1 MSTRVKILDAI
12 KKNMEDTSSI
22 RDVFV
27 NKVSPVDLDIAAFP
41 AAFIYSDS
49 EELVLDE
56 RATMGFDTWEWQIVI
71 EVWTNQYAVLDEIL
85 VDVHNSMFK
94 NYRLDGY
101 AMNSYRTS
109 MSEVIIDPAKEIK
122 AMILNYSILYQHKYG
137 LIE

>member
-1 MSTRVKILDAI
+1 MSTRVRILDAI
-12 KKNMEDTSSI
+12 EKNMEDTSSI
-22 RDVFV
+22 KDVFV

-71 EVWTNQYAVLDEIL
+71 EIWTNQYAVLDEIL
-85 VDVHNSMFK
+85 VDVHNSMFE
-94 NYRLDGY
+94 NYRLDGN

-109 MSEVIIDPAKEIK
+109 LSEVIIDPAKEIK
-122 AMILNYSILYQHKYG
+122 AMVLNYSVLYQHKYG